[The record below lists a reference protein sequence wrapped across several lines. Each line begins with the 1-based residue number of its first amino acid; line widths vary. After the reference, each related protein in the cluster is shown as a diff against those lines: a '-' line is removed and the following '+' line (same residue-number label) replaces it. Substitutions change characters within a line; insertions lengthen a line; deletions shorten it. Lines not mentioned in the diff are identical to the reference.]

1 MKNWISILLVLS
13 LFILPTTAKA
23 DVAGLKLCKDSKEF
37 QRRLDQSVKKLESRI
52 KKYDAGSPPAL
63 ALQKQIEKEFGKDWR
78 DNLLAKQAFYQGHF
92 DAHKLKVKVE
102 INYERNEMQIISD
115 ELTLLE
121 KDNVKSRWNKFK
133 KMKPICL
140 TSRQRDGS
148 RT

>member
-1 MKNWISILLVLS
+1 MKINSRLLSALVVKSENAHTLS
-13 LFILPTTAKA
+13 FYE
-23 DVAGLKLCKDSKEF
+23 LK
-37 QRRLDQSVKKLESRI
+37 
-52 KKYDAGSPPAL
+52 
-63 ALQKQIEKEFGKDWR
+63 KQIEKEFGKDWR